1 MKTLGLDIGTTSI
14 SCVVM
19 DVGNNIQLFASAT
32 PNESYVSGMQPWE
45 RQQDPQV
52 IEERCRKVLKECL
65 ETWPDIDAI
74 GITGQMHGIVYLDEE
89 GRLLSNLFTWQD
101 ARGNQQIPNSQ
112 ETYAQRLSRITDSQM
127 STGYGLTT
135 HYFNLQNGIVPQGAR
150 KICTIMDYIAMRL
163 CGRNSPSTH
172 PTNAASLGLYDLERG
187 TFSCEKLAAAGIDG
201 DVLPSIVKDECFIGT
216 TPGGIP
222 VSVPLGDNQAGIF
235 SLYERPGDV
244 IINIGTSSQ
253 VSTVC
258 INKRTSTELEI
269 RPFVGGKYVI
279 LGTCLC
285 GGSSLSLLND
295 FFAKSCASLGLHV
308 SREQIYDMMLRTGSE
323 ALDSGEPLVVKTQF
337 DGTRQDPKLHG
348 GVENITVHN
357 FLPGNLSLGFC
368 QGICDEMYE
377 SFRKMDVVCKRLF
390 LCGNAARKNTLLRR
404 VCEET
409 FGTKAILPPFLEE
422 AATGAAFYA
431 ARIQAR
437 GL

>member
-163 CGRNSPSTH
+163 WKEAHS
-172 PTNAASLGLYDLERG
+172 A
-187 TFSCEKLAAAGIDG
+187 
-201 DVLPSIVKDECFIGT
+201 VK
-216 TPGGIP
+216 
-222 VSVPLGDNQAGIF
+222 SWRQ
-235 SLYERPGDV
+235 
-244 IINIGTSSQ
+244 
-253 VSTVC
+253 
-258 INKRTSTELEI
+258 
-269 RPFVGGKYVI
+269 
-279 LGTCLC
+279 
-285 GGSSLSLLND
+285 
-295 FFAKSCASLGLHV
+295 
-308 SREQIYDMMLRTGSE
+308 RE
-323 ALDSGEPLVVKTQF
+323 
-337 DGTRQDPKLHG
+337 
-348 GVENITVHN
+348 
-357 FLPGNLSLGFC
+357 
-368 QGICDEMYE
+368 
-377 SFRKMDVVCKRLF
+377 
-390 LCGNAARKNTLLRR
+390 
-404 VCEET
+404 
-409 FGTKAILPPFLEE
+409 
-422 AATGAAFYA
+422 
-431 ARIQAR
+431 
-437 GL
+437 